1 MKYSIGVDLGGMSMK
16 IGVVDENYNI
26 IATAKHETNVEG
38 GAEVI
43 AADMVKT
50 IQEAVQKSGLTM
62 EQMEYCGIGSPGT
75 VNKSTGYVEYSNNL
89 RFYNAPFASYIEK
102 AIGKKVYMEN
112 DANAAALGEAL
123 AGAGNGSK
131 NVICITLGTG
141 VGSGIIIDGKI
152 FSGTN
157 FAGGELGHT
166 VIVYGG
172 RGCTCGR
179 KGCFEAYASATGL
192 INMTKEAMEKNK
204 DSLMWKI
211 CDGKK
216 ENANG
221 KTAFDAMRA
230 GDASGKAVVDEYL
243 GYLGCG
249 ITNVI
254 NAFQPEIL
262 CIGGGISKEGDTIL
276 NPVKAY
282 VERESFITEFTNP
295 KPQIV
300 IAKLGNDAGIIGAA
314 MLGHENNRA

>member
-1 MKYSIGVDLGGMSMK
+1 MKYYVGSDLGGMSMK

-26 IATAKHETNVEG
+26 IATAKHDTNVAG
-38 GAEVI
+38 GAETI
-43 AADMVKT
+43 AADMAKT
-50 IQEAVQKSGLTM
+50 ILEAVQKSGLTL
-62 EQMEYCGIGSPGT
+62 EQMEYIGIGSPGT
-75 VNKSTGYVEYSNNL
+75 VNKSTGCIEYSNNL

-102 AIGKKVYMEN
+102 ALGKKVYMDN

-152 FSGTN
+152 FAGTN
-157 FAGGELGHT
+157 YAGGEFGHS

-172 RGCTCGR
+172 RPCTCGR
-179 KGCFEAYASATGL
+179 NGCFEAYASATGL
-192 INMTKEAMEKNK
+192 IKLTRETMEANKE
-204 DSLMWKI
+204 SVMWDI
-211 CDGKK
+211 CEGKV

-243 GYLGCG
+243 NYLGCG

-254 NAFQPEIL
+254 NIFQPEVL
-262 CIGGGISKEGDTIL
+262 CIGGGISKEGDTLL
-276 NPVKAY
+276 NPVKEY
-282 VERESFITEFTNP
+282 VERECFTTEFTTP
-295 KPQIV
+295 KPKIV

-314 MLGHENNRA
+314 MLGRADK